1 MNESDGFIGIGTFSI
16 ITRLTRRTLRL
27 YDKKGLLTP
36 ARREITGYRQYS
48 YQQIRRGI
56 QLKHLSYLGFGIREM
71 REIIDALDGLAGAA
85 RLDTI
90 LEKRLKE
97 VGVEICRLEKIR
109 GSLLTRSF
117 LEVLYLDK
125 NEPTVKDVPDQRVVS
140 RREKGTYQD
149 VIPRLMGELMGVVFG
164 PENQRAQVKCTGMPI
179 TLYHDNEYKET
190 DADIE
195 VALPISGSITVGPE
209 YDVKTLE
216 GQRVVSYIHKGPYQ
230 DVGVAY
236 EAIREYMAKEGLKVA
251 GVYREVYLNDPNETP
266 EEELLTEVQ
275 VPVVVAA

>member
-1 MNESDGFIGIGTFSI
+1 MNESDGFIGIGTFSM
-16 ITRLTRRTLRL
+16 ITRLTRRALRL
-27 YDKKGLLTP
+27 YDEKGLLTP

-56 QLKHLSYLGFGIREM
+56 QLKRLSDLGFGIREM
-71 REIIDALDGLAGAA
+71 KEITDALDGLAGAA
-85 RLDTI
+85 RIDTI

-109 GSLLTRSF
+109 RSLLTRSF

-125 NEPTVKDVPDQRVVS
+125 NEPTLKDVPDQRVVS

-149 VIPRLMGELMGVVFG
+149 VIPRLMGELMGTVFG
-164 PENQRAQVKCTGMPI
+164 PENQQAQVKCTGMPI
-179 TLYHDNEYKET
+179 ILYHDNEYKET

-209 YDVKTLE
+209 YDVNTLE

-230 DVGVAY
+230 DVGMTY
-236 EAIREYMAKEGLKVA
+236 EAIREYMVREGLKVE

-275 VPVVVAA
+275 VPVAVTA

>member
-1 MNESDGFIGIGTFSI
+1 MNESDGFIGIGTFSM
-16 ITRLTRRTLRL
+16 ITRLTRRALRL
-27 YDKKGLLTP
+27 YDEKGLLTP

-56 QLKHLSYLGFGIREM
+56 QLKRLSDLGFGIREM
-71 REIIDALDGLAGAA
+71 REIMDALDGLAGAA

-117 LEVLYLDK
+117 LEVIYLDK
-125 NEPTVKDVPDQRVVS
+125 NEPTLKDVPDQRVVS

-149 VIPRLMGELMGVVFG
+149 VIPRLMGDLMKTVFG

-179 TLYHDNEYKET
+179 TIYHDNEYKET

-216 GQRVVSYIHKGPYQ
+216 GRRVVSYIHKGPYQ
-230 DVGVAY
+230 DVGVAH
-236 EAIREYMAKEGLKVA
+236 EVIHEYMARDGLSVA
-251 GVYREVYLNDPNETP
+251 DVCREVYLNDPNETP

-275 VPVVVAA
+275 VPVAVAA

>member
-1 MNESDGFIGIGTFSI
+1 MV
-16 ITRLTRRTLRL
+16 TRLTKRALRL
-27 YDKKGLLTP
+27 YDEKGLLTP

-48 YQQIRRGI
+48 CQQIWRGI
-56 QLKHLSYLGFGIREM
+56 QLKRLSDLGFGIREM
-71 REIIDALDGLAGAA
+71 QEITDALDGLLGEE

-97 VGVEICRLEKIR
+97 VNVEICRLEKIR

-117 LEVLYLDK
+117 LEVIYLDK

-149 VIPRLMGELMGVVFG
+149 VIPRLVGELMGAVFS
-164 PENQRAQVKCTGMPI
+164 PENQRAQVKCIGMPI
-179 TLYHDNEYKET
+179 ALYHDNEYKEA

-209 YDVKTLE
+209 YDVKTLD
-216 GQRVVSYIHKGPYQ
+216 GQRVVSYIHKGPYL

-236 EAIREYMAKEGLKVA
+236 EVIREYMAREGLKVA

-275 VPVVVAA
+275 VPVAAAA